1 MDLTIKGGI
10 MKRELYLQ
18 DLQKWNCAKDI
29 LEKNNVEITDP
40 TQPHWTGN
48 GNGTRVVL
56 TLKETKTP
64 IFIYRKDSLQD
75 VKNKIEKILEKKE
88 Y

>member
-1 MDLTIKGGI
+1 

-29 LEKNNVEITDP
+29 LEKNNVEIIDS
-40 TQPHWTGN
+40 TQPHWSGN

>member
-1 MDLTIKGGI
+1 

-29 LEKNNVEITDP
+29 LEKNNVEIIDS
-40 TQPHWTGN
+40 TQPHWRGN

>member
-1 MDLTIKGGI
+1 

-29 LEKNNVEITDP
+29 LEKNNVEIIDP
-40 TQPHWTGN
+40 TQPHWSGN
-48 GNGTRVVL
+48 GNGTRIVL

-75 VKNKIEKILEKKE
+75 VKNKIEKILGKKE

>member
-1 MDLTIKGGI
+1 

-18 DLQKWNCAKDI
+18 DLQKWNYAKEI
-29 LEKNNVEITDP
+29 LEKHNVEITDKQP
-40 TQPHWTGN
+40 TWSGM
-48 GNGTRVVL
+48 GNGTAL
-56 TLKETKTP
+56 IITLKETKTP